1 MIIGCGLLINVNF
14 PTDAATV
21 RTVGC
26 GAGER
31 RVKKWRSMFHKTP
44 PKENGSGR
52 K

>member
-14 PTDAATV
+14 PADAATV

-26 GAGER
+26 CADKG
-31 RVKKWRSMFHKTP
+31 RVKKGRSMFHKTP